1 VRRDGKQGLEKKDE
15 AVANIVWRFLD
26 VRGWVRRRLPADLR
40 FIHPNHTQTTI
51 GKALHA
57 ACASSRVN
65 DRFQEAL
72 YILLELLRAGVVH
85 GLRFGGPDAPVLS
98 GGPSYGTDEE
108 QRCCLLVMRCLSI
121 LPLTFRVST
130 GIRLG

>member
-1 VRRDGKQGLEKKDE
+1 MS
-15 AVANIVWRFLD
+15 
-26 VRGWVRRRLPADLR
+26 PAKVPAESR

-121 LPLTFRVST
+121 LPLTFRVSL
-130 GIRLG
+130 RLDPANRSRNNGSAHSRGSY